1 METKFNIGDRVFLE
15 LKVDSIDITSTG
27 IEYTLNKNTF
37 ESIKAKEEQIVD
49 SKFVSEW
56 KSPSTYEYYRG

>member
-15 LKVDSIDITSTG
+15 LKVDSIEITSTG
-27 IEYTLNKNTF
+27 IEYTLKKNEY

-49 SKFVSEW
+49 SKFVLEW
-56 KSPSTYEYYRG
+56 KPPLVYE